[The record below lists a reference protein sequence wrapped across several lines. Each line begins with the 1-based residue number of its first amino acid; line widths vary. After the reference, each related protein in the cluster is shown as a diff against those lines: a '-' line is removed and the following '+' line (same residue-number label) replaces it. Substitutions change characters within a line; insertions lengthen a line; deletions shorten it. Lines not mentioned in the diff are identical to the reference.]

1 MEIPIAVAVGA
12 DLVEVYELKQK
23 QDELFAAEEDLA
35 LVLSLSNDFF
45 ATTEER
51 DATYADIQANP
62 SAVYEKPFMKKIA
75 AAFSNLK
82 RCKDA
87 VEWASESVV
96 DTSLTPAQVKAQIK
110 QLIRHTQEA
119 FAKRMEE
126 RLLEVNTR
134 TDRLVEDLKQQLETE
149 TRHRKA
155 FQAKF
160 KNFYEEQMLD
170 KYYDS
175 IGGYQPNGYQNELI
189 SSAVHKIRQLAFEAT
204 GLIRPTDQ
212 DRLGTGKFFVFERA
226 GVPSGNEDWIARKT
240 AHEQFKPTYFDGT
253 DP

>member
-1 MEIPIAVAVGA
+1 MEIPIAIAVG

-23 QDELFAAEEDLA
+23 QDELFAEEDIA
-35 LVLSLSNDFF
+35 RILSLSSDFF

-160 KNFYEEQMLD
+160 KNFYEEQMLTM
-170 KYYDS
+170 YGSLYGTQ
-175 IGGYQPNGYQNELI
+175 IGGHHYDDTFMAIHQIRENGY
-189 SSAVHKIRQLAFEAT
+189 KAT
-204 GLIRPTDQ
+204 GLVAPTDQ
-212 DRLGTGKFFVFERA
+212 DRQGTGKFFVFERA
-226 GVPSGNEDWIARKT
+226 GIPFPYVHSARQ
-240 AHEQFKPTYFDGT
+240 AAIQQFKPTHFDGT